1 MASRSTRLSN
11 NASPPELLK
20 KIVGS
25 ASSNSISSLSSTLSV
40 SPSTSPGSTEN
51 DYPIETRDNLPVTG
65 RRKNL
70 SSEEIS
76 KLLSTAR
83 IDRVNVETISK
94 YIKENPLFDI
104 LNPIELNVVA
114 GNFTTVSYQAGTIVF
129 ESMALMPD
137 LYIVYEGELC
147 CEVES
152 NKFQRNFRPGD
163 SISKFS
169 LIKTYQVPV
178 NIIAMSD
185 VKCLLLRRSVFET
198 LFKRFNASLK
208 QSVEAVSNVVLGK
221 EHNDIRELKSRLNKS
236 ITRKEYIETLSSSAS
251 ILHLLPISS
260 VRNTNSD
267 EIGIGGR
274 DQTLKDYNRE
284 EVLMIGDV
292 ATPMGT
298 TSLFYAAFASLS
310 EVIRNKLMAYPA
322 LNLHKSFSSNA
333 IHESRKSSVDS
344 VTQYHSDG
352 EDKLTKKVVADA
364 ARRSLLHGDKQAST
378 EDMATYHKRRRRNS
392 SEMPY
397 VDRVVW
403 EVLQA
408 SSRK

>member
-1 MASRSTRLSN
+1 MAFRPTKLSN
-11 NASPPELLK
+11 DASPPELLK

-25 ASSNSISSLSSTLSV
+25 LSSNSISSMSSAVSV

-51 DYPIETRDNLPVTG
+51 GYPIDTGDSLSVTG

-94 YIKENPLFDI
+94 YIKEHPLFDI

-129 ESMALMPD
+129 ESMTLMPD

-147 CEVES
+147 CEVGS
-152 NKFQRNFRPGD
+152 NKFQKNFRPGD
-163 SISKFS
+163 SISEFS

-178 NIIAMSD
+178 KIIAMSD

-208 QSVEAVSNVVLGK
+208 YSVEAVSNVVLGK
-221 EHNDIRELKSRLNKS
+221 EHNDIRELKSRLSKS
-236 ITRKEYIETLSSSAS
+236 VTRKEYIETLSSNAN

-260 VRNTNSD
+260 VRNMNSD
-267 EIGIGGR
+267 EICIGGR

-310 EVIRNKLMAYPA
+310 EVIGNKLMAQPA
-322 LNLHKSFSSNA
+322 FHLHKSFSSSA
-333 IHESRKSSVDS
+333 IHESRNSTVDS
-344 VTQYHSDG
+344 RTQYHSDG
-352 EDKLTKKVVADA
+352 EEKLTKEVYQKLSIHLFPGNSQTAD
-364 ARRSLLHGDKQAST
+364 
-378 EDMATYHKRRRRNS
+378 
-392 SEMPY
+392 
-397 VDRVVW
+397 VF
-403 EVLQA
+403 
-408 SSRK
+408 

>member
-1 MASRSTRLSN
+1 M
-11 NASPPELLK
+11 
-20 KIVGS
+20 
-25 ASSNSISSLSSTLSV
+25 

-129 ESMALMPD
+129 ESMTLMPD

-147 CEVES
+147 CEVGS
-152 NKFQRNFRPGD
+152 NNFKRLSRRLHQIGE
-163 SISKFS
+163 
-169 LIKTYQVPV
+169 IKTYQVPV
-178 NIIAMSD
+178 KIIAMSD

-208 QSVEAVSNVVLGK
+208 YSVEAVSNVVLGK
-221 EHNDIRELKSRLNKS
+221 EHNDIRELKSRLSKS
-236 ITRKEYIETLSSSAS
+236 VTRKEYIETLSSNAN

-260 VRNTNSD
+260 VRNMNSD

-292 ATPMGT
+292 ATPI
-298 TSLFYAAFASLS
+298 TSSTLRASLS
-310 EVIRNKLMAYPA
+310 VIGNKLMAQWHFTPQEF
-322 LNLHKSFSSNA
+322 L
-333 IHESRKSSVDS
+333 
-344 VTQYHSDG
+344 
-352 EDKLTKKVVADA
+352 
-364 ARRSLLHGDKQAST
+364 
-378 EDMATYHKRRRRNS
+378 
-392 SEMPY
+392 
-397 VDRVVW
+397 
-403 EVLQA
+403 
-408 SSRK
+408 